1 MLSGGGMQQTKK
13 NQGFTLIEL
22 MVTIAVMAIIATMA
36 APSFGELMQQRR
48 IENSI
53 QDFEK
58 IIIQALYDA
67 VKIKKKVTINF
78 SGTGVISPT
87 NLYWSVAN
95 SDDNLIFRNF
105 TCSSNKWVGVE
116 VAGIKKLEF
125 SPKGS
130 VDLLKT
136 TTDSNNN
143 TITSHVILTVVEIE
157 LSNSK
162 AKKFIEITPFGKIS
176 STKES
181 KEGTGCS

>member
-1 MLSGGGMQQTKK
+1 MLPWGGNMQRKE
-13 NQGFTLIEL
+13 QGFTLIEL
-22 MVTIAVMAIIATMA
+22 MVTIAVFAIIAAIA
-36 APSFGELMQQRR
+36 APSFGELIQKRR

-58 IIIQALYDA
+58 TIMQARYDA
-67 VKIKKKVTINF
+67 VLLRKKVTINF
-78 SGTGVISPT
+78 SATGVISPT

-105 TCSSNKWVGVE
+105 TCNSSKWVGAE

-130 VDLLKT
+130 VELLKT

-143 TITSHVILTVVEIE
+143 AITSNVILTAVEIE

-176 STKES
+176 SAKES